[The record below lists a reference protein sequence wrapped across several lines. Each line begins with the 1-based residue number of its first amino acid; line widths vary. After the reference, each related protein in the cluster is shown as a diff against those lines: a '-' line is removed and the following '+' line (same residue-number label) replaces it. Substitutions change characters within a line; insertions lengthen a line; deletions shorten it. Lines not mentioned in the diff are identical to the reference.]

1 MNKTYFVQEC
11 PTCGRS
17 LHIQVQYLGRTLTC
31 QHCHGKVEAVGDG
44 VDEPQRDSLGLLQR
58 ADELLNRTRIA

>member
-1 MNKTYFVQEC
+1 MNKTYFVQQC

-31 QHCHGKVEAVGDG
+31 QHCHGKLEAV
-44 VDEPQRDSLGLLQR
+44 EEASHAQRDSLALLAR
-58 ADELLNRTRIA
+58 ADELLSRTRIA

>member
-1 MNKTYFVQEC
+1 MNKTYFVQQC

-31 QHCHGKVEAVGDG
+31 QHCHGKVEAA
-44 VDEPQRDSLGLLQR
+44 EQSTAAPRESLALLER
-58 ADELLNRTRIA
+58 ADELLNRSRIA

>member
-1 MNKTYFVQEC
+1 MSKTFFVQQC

-31 QHCHGKVEAVGDG
+31 QHCNGKLQAT
-44 VDEPQRDSLGLLQR
+44 EPSDARASNLAILDR
-58 ADELLNRTRIA
+58 ADALLNQTKIA

>member
-1 MNKTYFVQEC
+1 MNKAYFVRQC

-31 QHCHGKVEAVGDG
+31 QHCHGKVEAID
-44 VDEPQRDSLGLLQR
+44 DSDAPTAERVALLDR
-58 ADELLNRTRIA
+58 AEELLSRSRIA